1 MNYQILRDIQRNE
14 RRQELGR
21 VPNNFY
27 EDCRIFLRKLVKEYK
42 ETQETEKRIIAE
54 NTMEII
60 REITD
65 NRYEKIVHAA
75 ATGKKLDNMV
85 GSEKN
90 LYYNLNKTF
99 NEYKEDYK
107 ENTREDDKNDEYNL
121 HYSRQNQQWISN
133 L

>member
-60 REITD
+60 SEIREL
-65 NRYEKIVHAA
+65 RYEKIVHMAA
-75 ATGKKLDNMV
+75 IGNPSPNMV

-90 LYYNLNKTF
+90 LYADLRKTCK
-99 NEYKEDYK
+99 NYKEDIRG
-107 ENTREDDKNDEYNL
+107 EDKNDEYNI
-121 HYSRQNQQWISN
+121 HYRRQNKQ
-133 L
+133 